1 MLQIIQCQEYRYFL
15 DSIVA
20 EATKKTY
27 AHAMEQFCEYTKNP
41 DVSLLVAA
49 GREPRLIEAQV
60 IDYIVHLKDKGLS
73 FSRLNVV
80 LAALFHFYTMNDIT
94 LNRKKISRFY
104 W

>member
-15 DSIVA
+15 DSIA
-20 EATKKTY
+20 TEATKKTY
-27 AHAMEQFCEYTKNP
+27 AHAMTQFCKYIKNP

-60 IDYIVHLKDKGLS
+60 IEYIVHLKDKGLS

-80 LAALFHFYTMNDIT
+80 LAATIPFLYNERHNTKQ
-94 LNRKKISRFY
+94 KKDLAFY